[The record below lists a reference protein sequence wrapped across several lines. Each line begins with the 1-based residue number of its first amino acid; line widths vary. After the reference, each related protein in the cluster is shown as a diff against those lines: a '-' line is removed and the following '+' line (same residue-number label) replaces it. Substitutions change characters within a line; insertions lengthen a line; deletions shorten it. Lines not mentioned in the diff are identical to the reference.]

1 VQRPFS
7 LFDGVSP
14 TAARAPDPV
23 VRRAGQWRAAVR
35 GVIVL
40 PMSAVAPMSA
50 ASSLLA
56 ALTLR
61 RVMVAIV
68 LAVSVAAAL
77 NPLFVT
83 PFVVLLGRTL
93 VIAMVLLLVFIA
105 AGLWKQS
112 WLPGWLVRV
121 LAVAVAAPIATFVV
135 YLPAVGGDVSA
146 VLAHE
151 GRVSGFML
159 IAGCGLVIGPLL
171 ALAALYRERDAQAR
185 SQMLQFELEKSVLE
199 RQALD
204 TRLQLLHAQIEPHFL
219 FNTLANVQALVE
231 SGSPQAAMVLKSLI
245 AYLRAAMPRLSED
258 QATLGTELQL
268 VRAYL
273 ELMHM
278 RMPDRLAFSVQVP
291 PELAGLKFPS
301 MALLTL
307 VENAVRHGI
316 DPSEQG
322 GRIDVGAAG
331 DGTTLRVWVADT
343 GVGMSE
349 TAAAGTGLANLRAR
363 LKGFYGDAARLD
375 LLEQAPHGVR
385 AELALPL
392 AEETR

>member
-1 VQRPFS
+1 MA
-7 LFDGVSP
+7 L
-14 TAARAPDPV
+14 APP
-23 VRRAGQWRAAVR
+23 
-35 GVIVL
+35 
-40 PMSAVAPMSA
+40 S
-50 ASSLLA
+50 SSLPPTSLLG

-105 AGLWKQS
+105 AGLWRQKWIPS
-112 WLPGWLVRV
+112 WLMRV
-121 LAVAVAAPIATFVV
+121 LAVAIAAPIATFVV

-151 GRVSGFML
+151 GRVSGFIL
-159 IAGCGLVIGPLL
+159 IAGCSLVIAPLL
-171 ALAALYRERDAQAR
+171 ALSALYRERDAQAR
-185 SQMLQFELEKSVLE
+185 SQSLQFALEKTTLE

-204 TRLQLLHAQIEPHFL
+204 ARLQLLHAQIEPHFL
-219 FNTLANVQALVE
+219 FNTLANVQELVD
-231 SGSPQAAMVLKSLI
+231 SGSPQAAAVLRSLI
-245 AYLRAAMPRLSED
+245 AYLRAAMPRLNDDDASL
-258 QATLGTELQL
+258 ATEVGL

-278 RMPDRLAFSVQVP
+278 RMPDRMSFEVAVPQELLA
-291 PELAGLKFPS
+291 LRFPS

-307 VENAVRHGI
+307 VENAIRHGV

-322 GRIDVGAAG
+322 GRIEVGAARDAG
-331 DGTTLRVWVADT
+331 RAAVRIWVADT

-349 TAAAGTGLANLRAR
+349 KAAPGTGLTNLRAR
-363 LKGFYGDAARLD
+363 LKAFYGDSAQLE
-375 LLEQAPHGVR
+375 LVEQAPHGLR
-385 AELALPL
+385 AELVIPAAGSTP
-392 AEETR
+392 

>member
-1 VQRPFS
+1 
-7 LFDGVSP
+7 
-14 TAARAPDPV
+14 
-23 VRRAGQWRAAVR
+23 
-35 GVIVL
+35 
-40 PMSAVAPMSA
+40 MSASLTSGS

-93 VIAMVLLLVFIA
+93 VIAMVLLLVFIV
-105 AGLWKQS
+105 AGLWKQP
-112 WLPGWLVRV
+112 WMPAWLVRV
-121 LAVAVAAPIATFVV
+121 LAVAIAAPVATFVV

-171 ALAALYRERDAQAR
+171 ALSALYRERDAQAR
-185 SQMLQFELEKSVLE
+185 SQSLEFALEKSTLE

-204 TRLQLLHAQIEPHFL
+204 AKLKLLHAQIEPHFL

-231 SGSPQAAMVLKSLI
+231 SGSPQAAVVLKNLI
-245 AYLRAAMPRLSED
+245 AYLRAAMPRLNDEA
-258 QATLGTELQL
+258 ATLATEAGL

-273 ELMHM
+273 QLMHM
-278 RMPDRLAFSVQVP
+278 RMPDRLSFDVAVP
-291 PELAGLKFPS
+291 EEFMSMRFPS

-322 GRIDVGAAG
+322 GRIEVRAARDDA
-331 DGTTLRVWVADT
+331 DGTVRVWVADT
-343 GVGMSE
+343 GVGMSDKS
-349 TAAAGTGLANLRAR
+349 APGTGIGNLRAR
-363 LKGFYGDAARLD
+363 LKAFFAEGARLE
-375 LLEQAPHGVR
+375 LTEQQPRGVR
-385 AELALPL
+385 AEIILPADAVVALTLAPSDPRSV
-392 AEETR
+392 AARGSRP

>member
-1 VQRPFS
+1 
-7 LFDGVSP
+7 
-14 TAARAPDPV
+14 
-23 VRRAGQWRAAVR
+23 VR
-35 GVIVL
+35 GVIVRT
-40 PMSAVAPMSA
+40 MSAVAPPSA

-61 RVMVAIV
+61 RVMVAIM

-93 VIAMVLLLVFIA
+93 VIAMVLLVVFIA
-105 AGLWKQS
+105 AGLWKQP
-112 WLPGWLVRV
+112 WLPAWLVRV

-159 IAGCGLVIGPLL
+159 IAGCSLVIGPLL

-204 TRLQLLHAQIEPHFL
+204 SRLQLLHAQIEPHFL
-219 FNTLANVQALVE
+219 FNTLANVQELVE
-231 SGSPQAAMVLKSLI
+231 SGSPQAAVVLKSLI

-278 RMPDRLAFSVQVP
+278 RMPDRLTFSVQVP
-291 PELAGLKFPS
+291 PDLAGLKFPS

-322 GRIDVGAAG
+322 GRIDVGAVRDPAG
-331 DGTTLRVWVADT
+331 GTLKVWVADT

-375 LLEQAPHGVR
+375 LLEQPPHGVR
-385 AELALPL
+385 AELVLPP
-392 AEETR
+392 AEERR